1 MRLLELFSGTKSVG
15 KVAEQLGYEVTS
27 LDLKNADI
35 NTDILKWDYTI
46 YEPKHFDVI
55 WASPPCTEYSRALTT
70 RTRNIFS
77 ANLIVLKTLEIIE
90 YLNPNYYIIENPQTG
105 LLKSQ
110 PFMYGIPYKDIDYC
124 KYGMP
129 YRKRTRLWNNIFQWN
144 PKPLCKKDCGNIV
157 DGKHIA
163 TAQRMPNGTKDTWGN
178 KPLFNQNELYVIPEL
193 LIHDIFNSIPI
204 TV

>member
-1 MRLLELFSGTKSVG
+1 MGF
-15 KVAEQLGYEVTS
+15 
-27 LDLKNADI
+27 
-35 NTDILKWDYTI
+35 
-46 YEPKHFDVI
+46 
-55 WASPPCTEYSRALTT
+55 PPCTEYSTALTT

-77 ANLIVLKTLEIIE
+77 ANQIVLKTLEIIE
-90 YLNPNYYIIENPQTG
+90 YLNPDYYIIENPQTG

-163 TAQRMPNGTKDTWGN
+163 HAQRGPSSGLLNN
-178 KPLFNQNELYVIPEL
+178 RFHQNELYVIPEL

-204 TV
+204 PITV

>member
-1 MRLLELFSGTKSVG
+1 MNLNILMLFG
-15 KVAEQLGYEVTS
+15 L
-27 LDLKNADI
+27 
-35 NTDILKWDYTI
+35 
-46 YEPKHFDVI
+46 P
-55 WASPPCTEYSRALTT
+55 PPCTEYSTALTT

-77 ANLIVLKTLEIIE
+77 ANQIVLKTLEIIE
-90 YLNPNYYIIENPQTG
+90 YLNPDYYIIENPQTG

-178 KPLFNQNELYVIPEL
+178 KPLFKQNELYVIPEL

-204 TV
+204 F

>member
-1 MRLLELFSGTKSVG
+1 MGLHNIWTSTFWCY
-15 KVAEQLGYEVTS
+15 LG
-27 LDLKNADI
+27 
-35 NTDILKWDYTI
+35 
-46 YEPKHFDVI
+46 F
-55 WASPPCTEYSRALTT
+55 PPCTEYSTALTT

-77 ANLIVLKTLEIIE
+77 ANQIVLKTLEIIE
-90 YLNPNYYIIENPQTG
+90 YLNPDYYIIENPQTG

-157 DGKHIA
+157 DGRHIA
-163 TAQRMPNGTKDTWGN
+163 HAQRGPSIGLLNN
-178 KPLFNQNELYVIPEL
+178 RFHQNELYVIPEQ

-204 TV
+204 PITV

>member
-1 MRLLELFSGTKSVG
+1 MGF
-15 KVAEQLGYEVTS
+15 
-27 LDLKNADI
+27 
-35 NTDILKWDYTI
+35 
-46 YEPKHFDVI
+46 
-55 WASPPCTEYSRALTT
+55 PPCTEYSTALTT

-90 YLNPNYYIIENPQTG
+90 YLNPDYYIIENPQTG

-163 TAQRMPNGTKDTWGN
+163 HAQRGPSIGLLNN
-178 KPLFNQNELYVIPEL
+178 RFHQNELYVIPEQ

-204 TV
+204 PIIV